1 MKAIF
6 ICHPRCT
13 TCKKAEK
20 FLESKGADFIKRDI
34 TKDNPTKEELIAWQK
49 VSGLDIRKLFNTSG
63 NLYREMGLKD
73 KLDGMSFDEKIELLS
88 TDGLLVKRPILLLGE
103 KVLVGFN
110 EKVWSEALN
119 DGTSL

>member
-1 MKAIF
+1 
-6 ICHPRCT
+6 
-13 TCKKAEK
+13 
-20 FLESKGADFIKRDI
+20 
-34 TKDNPTKEELIAWQK
+34 KEELIAWQK